1 MIYVIVD
8 LGHPGKIE
16 RLQQLHD
23 RKYDEGE
30 NPPLLIV
37 IDAKEQ
43 ISASR
48 AWNIIE
54 KKKVLGLNKR
64 GESSSLALMG
74 PGMPIVSNNNVT
86 NPLSVA
92 VYEHS
97 GS

>member
-8 LGHPGKIE
+8 LGHPVKIE

-54 KKKVLGLNKR
+54 KKVLGLNKR

-74 PGMPIVSNNNVT
+74 PGMPIVSSNNVT

>member
-30 NPPLLIV
+30 NPPLLIA

-48 AWNIIE
+48 A
-54 KKKVLGLNKR
+54 
-64 GESSSLALMG
+64 
-74 PGMPIVSNNNVT
+74 
-86 NPLSVA
+86 
-92 VYEHS
+92 
-97 GS
+97 